1 MDPDVLQD
9 RDLRVIIFLE
19 RNPVEAAHTVHDEL
33 VDRVE
38 LVQSPARS
46 STVPFTRV
54 LNLLLPPVPVNQYM
68 LLSLMRAIQ
77 VPLQSQ
83 APARKSQIC

>member
-1 MDPDVLQD
+1 
-9 RDLRVIIFLE
+9 
-19 RNPVEAAHTVHDEL
+19 
-33 VDRVE
+33 
-38 LVQSPARS
+38 VQSPARS

-54 LNLLLPPVPVNQYM
+54 LNVLLPPVPGNQHK